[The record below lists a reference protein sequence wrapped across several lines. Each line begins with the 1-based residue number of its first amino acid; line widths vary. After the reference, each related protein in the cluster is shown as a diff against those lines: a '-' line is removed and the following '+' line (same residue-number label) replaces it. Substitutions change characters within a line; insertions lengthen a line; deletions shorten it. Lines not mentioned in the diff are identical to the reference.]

1 MEKTYTFTVRDYSEE
16 IEKLKFKEKE
26 CNRANKILEKKK
38 SAILPNH
45 YAAINAYLSTIAK
58 AVEKIIQGPFCS
70 PRYRVYVNFFNGK
83 YDLYIDSNRFVW
95 DSSTN
100 DFKLD
105 YGSLNCPKEEALL
118 QLLKDWSFLK
128 ENITKE
134 INQYIKTTEETY
146 TKKTTE
152 YQLIINLIDNF
163 EI

>member
-45 YAAINAYLSTIAK
+45 YAAINNYLSTIAK
-58 AVEKIIQGPFCS
+58 EVEKIIQGSLSS
-70 PRYRVYVNFFNGK
+70 PHYRVYVNFFNGK

-105 YGSLNCPKEEALL
+105 FGFLHCSKEEALL
-118 QLLKDWSFLK
+118 QLLKDWNFLK
-128 ENITKE
+128 ENITKA
-134 INQYIKTTEETY
+134 INHYINTTEETY
-146 TKKTTE
+146 TQKTAE
-152 YQLIINLIDNF
+152 YQSVINLIDNF
-163 EI
+163 KI

>member
-58 AVEKIIQGPFCS
+58 EVEKIVQGSLCS
-70 PRYRVYVNFFNGK
+70 PHYRVYVDFFNGK

-100 DFKLD
+100 DFELD
-105 YGSLNCPKEEALL
+105 NGVLHCSKEEALL

-128 ENITKE
+128 ENIAKAINLYISTKE
-134 INQYIKTTEETY
+134 KTY
-146 TKKTTE
+146 TQKIAK
-152 YQLIINLIDNF
+152 YQSVINLIDNF